1 MTRNINIETLTEK
14 INGTLHGNK
23 NYKSQEGFTGTF
35 TTLNDAVEGDIVI
48 RHWINGKGVEI
59 ANNKNIA
66 CIITLHPKEDCL
78 EVAEK
83 LKYPVIVVEKIE
95 VANAYAIEWTVKNIC
110 PNTKR
115 VVVSGTNGKSTT
127 SHMTYHIL
135 KNTGAKV
142 FTNTD
147 ARSEFNT
154 LIDPMVPKLMVEN
167 YKQQKGLDYLVVEV
181 SEVQGWEDY
190 FMEGHAMMMS
200 KAMNP
205 DVAVVTNVAM
215 DHIGL
220 VNNIEEVK
228 SETEGLVKALNH
240 GTAILNYDDPR
251 VKEMDKVVS
260 QNCNITYLSMDPET
274 LTNIEKSEKID
285 KLSYS
290 DDLEAII
297 YDDEI
302 FLKLEELPFQSH
314 HFIQNTLSAIASTLA
329 LNIPLNLI
337 KDGVRNYHP
346 LKRRFVTLY
355 EKPLIIDDFAH
366 NPDGIKAT
374 VQSAFQAAYK
384 KNLKTLWVI
393 DAIRGSR
400 GEVLNKL
407 IAEALSDVVRNLQEE
422 DTVPINLIL
431 SCSEDVVDHLNTVTD
446 DERKVFLN
454 VLDND
459 NVDYVVYDKLNDALT
474 DTVEFSSQED
484 LILLIGAQGMDPA
497 EGLLKN
503 II

>member
-1 MTRNINIETLTEK
+1 MTKLK
-14 INGTLHGNK
+14 ISSSVPFDGAFFK
-23 NYKSQEGFTGTF
+23 
-35 TTLNDAVEGDIVI
+35 A
-48 RHWINGKGVEI
+48 NGKI
-59 ANNKNIA
+59 
-66 CIITLHPKEDCL
+66 
-78 EVAEK
+78 
-83 LKYPVIVVEKIE
+83 Y
-95 VANAYAIEWTVKNIC
+95 
-110 PNTKR
+110 
-115 VVVSGTNGKSTT
+115 
-127 SHMTYHIL
+127 
-135 KNTGAKV
+135 
-142 FTNTD
+142 F
-147 ARSEFNT
+147 
-154 LIDPMVPKLMVEN
+154 
-167 YKQQKGLDYLVVEV
+167 LD
-181 SEVQGWEDY
+181 G
-190 FMEGHAMMMS
+190 
-200 KAMNP
+200 
-205 DVAVVTNVAM
+205 
-215 DHIGL
+215 
-220 VNNIEEVK
+220 
-228 SETEGLVKALNH
+228 
-240 GTAILNYDDPR
+240 
-251 VKEMDKVVS
+251 
-260 QNCNITYLSMDPET
+260 
-274 LTNIEKSEKID
+274 KSEKID